1 MVLGL
6 LPTVPL
12 CAFLREGPGSCLHPL
27 VFLKGLRHVACRYGD
42 GTARVTVEEN
52 ILFPNVPEARLAEMQ
67 QEPIF
72 RKYKIHAG
80 VWKALEERWLGF
92 LRT

>member
-1 MVLGL
+1 MVDWRR
-6 LPTVPL
+6 
-12 CAFLREGPGSCLHPL
+12 A
-27 VFLKGLRHVACRYGD
+27 ACRYGD

-80 VWKALEERWLGF
+80 VFGRPESSAS
-92 LRT
+92 